1 MKHINLLVF
10 VTQLGL
16 SVVFPLG
23 GCTLLALWLRQRFAL
38 GSWVLVAGIVLGLVT
53 AFDAFRQTLNAMS
66 RLSRDRRENEPPPV
80 SFNDHL

>member
-1 MKHINLLVF
+1 MKNINLLVF

-38 GSWVLVAGIVLGLVT
+38 GSWVLIAGIGLGFVT
-53 AFDAFRQTLNAMS
+53 AFDGFRQTLKAMA
-66 RLSRDRRENEPPPV
+66 RMSRDRREDEPPPV